1 MQINITFRHL
11 DSSPGLKEYVNKR
24 VSKLAKYFSGPVEA
38 HVILKAEKFRQQA
51 EVTLVGDG
59 YNITGKE
66 ETADMYEAIDL
77 VVAKLETQVKKLREK
92 RKDRKRGGA
101 RELEVASF
109 EGSPTTEEE
118 LPVEV
123 ERVFV
128 KPMSLEEALEQL
140 KASGRDFLVFNNSET
155 DSVNVLYRKGE
166 GRFVLILPELS

>member
-11 DSSPGLKEYVNKR
+11 DSSPGLKEYVTKR
-24 VSKLAKYFSGPVEA
+24 ISKLEKYFYGPVEA

-66 ETADMYEAIDL
+66 ETSDMYEAIDL
-77 VVAKLETQVKKLREK
+77 VAAKLETQVKKLREK
-92 RKDRKRGGA
+92 RKNRKRAGY

-109 EGSPTTEEE
+109 AAPSEEE

-123 ERVFV
+123 ERVYV
-128 KPMSLEEALEQL
+128 KPMSLEEALEQI
-140 KASGRDFLVFNNSET
+140 KASEREFLIFNNPET
-155 DSVNVLYRKGE
+155 ESVNVLYRKGN
-166 GRFVLILPELS
+166 GTYVLILPELS